1 MKTIRYKVHEKLEKI
16 LASDDYI
23 EDGGMVISSLA
34 YQNKDLVVTFSLYP
48 DSNREIKQIW
58 ELKIINIAAE
68 NFSRNWTTYFSFYS
82 DHFLLYELTDAHVDL
97 YYNGKAKSPEKLLLD
112 LYRSHLKTYPEDF
125 SFTYGINPA
134 MDIFKLC
141 KDGSGMFARGPKR
154 ILEKYQPCL
163 SKHDIK
169 SNFVGGST
177 KPDHKLKLL
186 AFGESYFIGE
196 DFLFTPL

>member
-1 MKTIRYKVHEKLEKI
+1 LKTIRYKVHEKLEKI

-68 NFSRNWTTYFSFYS
+68 NFSRNWTTYFSLYS

-134 MDIFKLC
+134 MDILNCVKM
-141 KDGSGMFARGPKR
+141 DQG
-154 ILEKYQPCL
+154 CL
-163 SKHDIK
+163 RVVRSV
-169 SNFVGGST
+169 F
-177 KPDHKLKLL
+177 
-186 AFGESYFIGE
+186 
-196 DFLFTPL
+196 